1 MKKAGNSEKR
11 PEIWRQVFRRMKNQD
26 GASLMAALLFFV
38 FCGVGASIIL
48 ASASAS
54 AGKIRHLP
62 REDQKRYAVD
72 SAAAF
77 LRDELQKTE
86 NIVKIKEVI
95 VHDSREDEEDDED
108 DFYCYYVGSRKNT
121 DNEATWQK
129 FYGTDLGLSSAES
142 ANSAVLDSLIVDI
155 YKNNEYGKQTER
167 DDASEEEMR
176 TGGSNRGLNGSLGDI
191 SRTSDA
197 DTVYKEFTLTVK
209 KSGTSGNAIA
219 PLKTNVRLWMADNYK
234 ITAVISD
241 TLTAEDKK
249 EERCEKRLELE
260 AARSSEREKVTVEI
274 KVKGDDGDS
283 DDSGE
288 TGLAAAGTEGG
299 DSGGEDD
306 SYTITTT
313 TIITTIRWQN
323 GTIEKELLQDDK

>member
-1 MKKAGNSEKR
+1 MKKAENSEKR
-11 PEIWRQVFRRMKNQD
+11 PEIWRQVFWRMKNQD

-95 VHDSREDEEDDED
+95 VEDSREDDIEDN
-108 DFYCYYVGSRKNT
+108 FYCYYVGSQKNM
-121 DNEATWQK
+121 DNEASWQK
-129 FYGTDLGLSSAES
+129 FYATDVGTTGTVGAI
-142 ANSAVLDSLIVDI
+142 LDSLIVDI
-155 YKNNEYGKQTER
+155 YKNKKQTER

-176 TGGSNRGLNGSLGDI
+176 TGGSNRGLNGSLDGI

-209 KSGTSGNAIA
+209 KSGTQN
-219 PLKTNVRLWMADNYK
+219 T
-234 ITAVISD
+234 
-241 TLTAEDKK
+241 
-249 EERCEKRLELE
+249 EE
-260 AARSSEREKVTVEI
+260 TWF
-274 KVKGDDGDS
+274 
-283 DDSGE
+283 
-288 TGLAAAGTEGG
+288 T
-299 DSGGEDD
+299 
-306 SYTITTT
+306 
-313 TIITTIRWQN
+313 
-323 GTIEKELLQDDK
+323 

>member
-1 MKKAGNSEKR
+1 MKKAENSEKR
-11 PEIWRQVFRRMKNQD
+11 PEIWRQVFWRMKNQD

-62 REDQKRYAVD
+62 GEDQKRYAVD

-95 VHDSREDEEDDED
+95 VEDSREDDIEDN
-108 DFYCYYVGSRKNT
+108 FYCYYVGSQKNM
-121 DNEATWQK
+121 DNEASWQK
-129 FYGTDLGLSSAES
+129 FYAT
-142 ANSAVLDSLIVDI
+142 
-155 YKNNEYGKQTER
+155 
-167 DDASEEEMR
+167 
-176 TGGSNRGLNGSLGDI
+176 
-191 SRTSDA
+191 

-219 PLKTNVRLWMADNYK
+219 PLKTNVRLWMADDYK

-249 EERCEKRLELE
+249 EERCERRLELE
-260 AARSSEREKVTVEI
+260 ALTSTQSWEDIVSGNE
-274 KVKGDDGDS
+274 GDP

-306 SYTITTT
+306 SYTITT
-313 TIITTIRWQN
+313 IITTIRWQN

>member
-1 MKKAGNSEKR
+1 MKKAENSEKR

-95 VHDSREDEEDDED
+95 VHDSRDDDIEDN
-108 DFYCYYVGSRKNT
+108 FYCYYVGSQKNM
-121 DNEATWQK
+121 DNEASWQK
-129 FYGTDLGLSSAES
+129 FYATDAGTTGTVGAI
-142 ANSAVLDSLIVDI
+142 LDSLIVDI

-176 TGGSNRGLNGSLGDI
+176 TGGSNRGLNGSLDGI

-209 KSGTSGNAIA
+209 KSGTSGNEIA

-249 EERCEKRLELE
+249 EERCERRLELE
-260 AARSSEREKVTVEI
+260 VLASTQRWKNIVSGNE
-274 KVKGDDGDS
+274 GDS

-288 TGLAAAGTEGG
+288 TGLAAAGTKGG

>member
-1 MKKAGNSEKR
+1 MKKAENSEKH
-11 PEIWRQVFRRMKNQD
+11 PEIWKRVFSCMKNQD

-54 AGKIRHLP
+54 AGKIRNLP
-62 REDQKRYAVD
+62 GEDQKRYAVD
-72 SAAAF
+72 SAAVF

-95 VHDSREDEEDDED
+95 VHDSREDEENDKD

-121 DNEATWQK
+121 DNEASWQK
-129 FYGTDLGLSSAES
+129 FYGTDSGLSSPES

-155 YKNNEYGKQTER
+155 YRNNEYRKLADGEN
-167 DDASEEEMR
+167 ASEEEM
-176 TGGSNRGLNGSLGDI
+176 
-191 SRTSDA
+191 A
-197 DTVYKEFTLTVK
+197 YKDFTLSVK
-209 KSGTSGNAIA
+209 KDGMSGNTID
-219 PLKTNVRLWMADNYK
+219 PLKTSVRLWMTDDYK
-234 ITAVISD
+234 IKAVISD
-241 TLTAEDKK
+241 TVTADDKK

-260 AARSSEREKVTVEI
+260 AAHSFEHKTVTVQ
-274 KVKGDDGDS
+274 GDDDES
-283 DDSGE
+283 DDDKS
-288 TGLAAAGTEGG
+288 
-299 DSGGEDD
+299 DDDD

>member
-1 MKKAGNSEKR
+1 M
-11 PEIWRQVFRRMKNQD
+11 
-26 GASLMAALLFFV
+26 
-38 FCGVGASIIL
+38 
-48 ASASAS
+48 
-54 AGKIRHLP
+54 
-62 REDQKRYAVD
+62 
-72 SAAAF
+72 
-77 LRDELQKTE
+77 
-86 NIVKIKEVI
+86 
-95 VHDSREDEEDDED
+95 
-108 DFYCYYVGSRKNT
+108 
-121 DNEATWQK
+121 DNEASWQK
-129 FYGTDLGLSSAES
+129 FYATDAGTTGTVGAI
-142 ANSAVLDSLIVDI
+142 LDSLIVDI

-167 DDASEEEMR
+167 DDASKEEMR
-176 TGGSNRGLNGSLGDI
+176 TGGSNRGLNGSLGGI

-249 EERCEKRLELE
+249 EERCERRLELE
-260 AARSSEREKVTVEI
+260 ALTSTQSWEDIVSGNE
-274 KVKGDDGDS
+274 GDP

-288 TGLAAAGTEGG
+288 TGLAAAGTEDG
-299 DSGGEDD
+299 DSGGEGD

>member
-1 MKKAGNSEKR
+1 MKKAENSEKR
-11 PEIWRQVFRRMKNQD
+11 PEIWRQVFWRMKNQD

-95 VHDSREDEEDDED
+95 VEDSREDDIEDN
-108 DFYCYYVGSRKNT
+108 FYCYYVGSQKNM
-121 DNEATWQK
+121 DNEASWQK
-129 FYGTDLGLSSAES
+129 FYATDAGTTGTVGAI
-142 ANSAVLDSLIVDI
+142 LDSLIVDI

-176 TGGSNRGLNGSLGDI
+176 TGGSNRGLNGSLDGI

-209 KSGTSGNAIA
+209 KSGTSGNEIA

-241 TLTAEDKK
+241 TLTAEDKM
-249 EERCEKRLELE
+249 EERCERRLELE
-260 AARSSEREKVTVEI
+260 ALASTQRWKNIVSGNE
-274 KVKGDDGDS
+274 GDP

>member
-1 MKKAGNSEKR
+1 MKKAENSEKR
-11 PEIWRQVFRRMKNQD
+11 PEIWRQVFWRMKNQD

-95 VHDSREDEEDDED
+95 VEDSREDDIEDN
-108 DFYCYYVGSRKNT
+108 FYCYYVGSQKNM
-121 DNEATWQK
+121 DNEASWQK
-129 FYGTDLGLSSAES
+129 FYATDVGTTGTVGAI
-142 ANSAVLDSLIVDI
+142 LDSLIVDI
-155 YKNNEYGKQTER
+155 YKNKKQTER

-176 TGGSNRGLNGSLGDI
+176 TGGSNRGLNGSLDGI

-249 EERCEKRLELE
+249 EERCE
-260 AARSSEREKVTVEI
+260 
-274 KVKGDDGDS
+274 
-283 DDSGE
+283 
-288 TGLAAAGTEGG
+288 
-299 DSGGEDD
+299 
-306 SYTITTT
+306 
-313 TIITTIRWQN
+313 
-323 GTIEKELLQDDK
+323 

>member
-1 MKKAGNSEKR
+1 MKKAENSEKR

-95 VHDSREDEEDDED
+95 VHDSRDD
-108 DFYCYYVGSRKNT
+108 
-121 DNEATWQK
+121 
-129 FYGTDLGLSSAES
+129 
-142 ANSAVLDSLIVDI
+142 
-155 YKNNEYGKQTER
+155 
-167 DDASEEEMR
+167 
-176 TGGSNRGLNGSLGDI
+176 
-191 SRTSDA
+191 
-197 DTVYKEFTLTVK
+197 
-209 KSGTSGNAIA
+209 
-219 PLKTNVRLWMADNYK
+219 
-234 ITAVISD
+234 
-241 TLTAEDKK
+241 
-249 EERCEKRLELE
+249 
-260 AARSSEREKVTVEI
+260 
-274 KVKGDDGDS
+274 
-283 DDSGE
+283 
-288 TGLAAAGTEGG
+288 
-299 DSGGEDD
+299 DD

-323 GTIEKELLQDDK
+323 GTIEKELLEQDGTE

>member
-1 MKKAGNSEKR
+1 
-11 PEIWRQVFRRMKNQD
+11 
-26 GASLMAALLFFV
+26 MAALLFFV

-62 REDQKRYAVD
+62 GEDQKRYAVD

-95 VHDSREDEEDDED
+95 VEDSREDDIEDN
-108 DFYCYYVGSRKNT
+108 FYCYYVGSQKNM
-121 DNEATWQK
+121 DNEASWQK
-129 FYGTDLGLSSAES
+129 FYATDAGTTGTVGAI
-142 ANSAVLDSLIVDI
+142 LDSLIVDI

-176 TGGSNRGLNGSLGDI
+176 TGGSNRGLNGSLDGI

-209 KSGTSGNAIA
+209 KSGTSGNEIA

-249 EERCEKRLELE
+249 EERCERRLELE
-260 AARSSEREKVTVEI
+260 ALASTQRWKNIVSGNE
-274 KVKGDDGDS
+274 GDP

>member
-1 MKKAGNSEKR
+1 M
-11 PEIWRQVFRRMKNQD
+11 RMKNQD

-54 AGKIRHLP
+54 AGKIRNLP
-62 REDQKRYAVD
+62 GEDQKRYAVD

-95 VHDSREDEEDDED
+95 VEDSREDDIEDN
-108 DFYCYYVGSRKNT
+108 FYCYYVGSQKNM
-121 DNEATWQK
+121 DNEASWQK
-129 FYGTDLGLSSAES
+129 FYATDAGTTGTVGAI
-142 ANSAVLDSLIVDI
+142 LDSLIVDI

-176 TGGSNRGLNGSLGDI
+176 TGGSNRGLNGSLGGI

-249 EERCEKRLELE
+249 EERCERRLELE
-260 AARSSEREKVTVEI
+260 ALTSIQRWEDRVSGNE
-274 KVKGDDGDS
+274 GDS

-306 SYTITTT
+306 SYTITT
-313 TIITTIRWQN
+313 IITTIRWQN

>member
-1 MKKAGNSEKR
+1 MKKAENSEKR
-11 PEIWRQVFRRMKNQD
+11 PEIWRQVFWRMKNQD

-95 VHDSREDEEDDED
+95 VEDSREDDIEDN
-108 DFYCYYVGSRKNT
+108 FYCYYVGSQKNM
-121 DNEATWQK
+121 DNEASWQK
-129 FYGTDLGLSSAES
+129 FYATDAGTTGTVGAI
-142 ANSAVLDSLIVDI
+142 LDSLIVDI
-155 YKNNEYGKQTER
+155 YKNKKQTER

-176 TGGSNRGLNGSLGDI
+176 TGGSNRGLNGSLGGI

-249 EERCEKRLELE
+249 EERCERRLELE
-260 AARSSEREKVTVEI
+260 ALASTQRWKNIVSGNE
-274 KVKGDDGDS
+274 GDP

-288 TGLAAAGTEGG
+288 TGLAAAGTEDG
-299 DSGGEDD
+299 DSGGEGD

>member
-1 MKKAGNSEKR
+1 MKKAENSEKR

-95 VHDSREDEEDDED
+95 VHDSRDDDIEDN
-108 DFYCYYVGSRKNT
+108 FYCYYVGSQKNM
-121 DNEATWQK
+121 DNEASWQK
-129 FYGTDLGLSSAES
+129 FYATDAGTTGTVGAI
-142 ANSAVLDSLIVDI
+142 LDSLIVDI

-176 TGGSNRGLNGSLGDI
+176 TGGSNRGLNGSLDGI

-209 KSGTSGNAIA
+209 KSGTSGNEIA

-249 EERCEKRLELE
+249 EERCERRLELE
-260 AARSSEREKVTVEI
+260 ALASTQRWKNIVSGNE
-274 KVKGDDGDS
+274 GDS

-288 TGLAAAGTEGG
+288 TGLAAAGTKGG

>member
-1 MKKAGNSEKR
+1 
-11 PEIWRQVFRRMKNQD
+11 MKNQD

-62 REDQKRYAVD
+62 GEDQKRYAVD

-95 VHDSREDEEDDED
+95 VEDSREDDIEDN
-108 DFYCYYVGSRKNT
+108 FYCYYVGSQKNM
-121 DNEATWQK
+121 DNEASWQK
-129 FYGTDLGLSSAES
+129 FYATDAGTTGTVGAI
-142 ANSAVLDSLIVDI
+142 LDSLNVDI

-176 TGGSNRGLNGSLGDI
+176 TGGSNRGLNGSLGGI

-249 EERCEKRLELE
+249 EERCERRLELE
-260 AARSSEREKVTVEI
+260 ALTSTQSWEDIVSGNE
-274 KVKGDDGDS
+274 GDP

-288 TGLAAAGTEGG
+288 TGLAAAGTEDG
-299 DSGGEDD
+299 DSGGEGD

>member
-1 MKKAGNSEKR
+1 MKKAENSEKR
-11 PEIWRQVFRRMKNQD
+11 PDVSNLQRSDLET
-26 GASLMAALLFFV
+26 AAEAALLFFV

-54 AGKIRHLP
+54 AGKNRHLP

-95 VHDSREDEEDDED
+95 VHDSRDDEEDDKD

-129 FYGTDLGLSSAES
+129 FYGTDSGLSSAES
-142 ANSAVLDSLIVDI
+142 GNSAVLDSLIVDI
-155 YKNNEYGKQTER
+155 YRNNEYRKLADGEN
-167 DDASEEEMR
+167 ASEEEM
-176 TGGSNRGLNGSLGDI
+176 
-191 SRTSDA
+191 A
-197 DTVYKEFTLTVK
+197 YKDFTLSVK
-209 KSGTSGNAIA
+209 KAGTSGNTIG
-219 PLKTNVRLWMADNYK
+219 PLKTSVRLWMTDHYK
-234 ITAVISD
+234 IKAVISD
-241 TLTAEDKK
+241 TVTADDKK

-260 AARSSEREKVTVEI
+260 VAHSSESEMVTVEV

-283 DDSGE
+283 DD
-288 TGLAAAGTEGG
+288 
-299 DSGGEDD
+299 DD

>member
-1 MKKAGNSEKR
+1 
-11 PEIWRQVFRRMKNQD
+11 MKNQD

-62 REDQKRYAVD
+62 KEDQKRYAVD

-95 VHDSREDEEDDED
+95 VEDSWEDDIED
-108 DFYCYYVGSRKNT
+108 NFYCYYVGSQKNM
-121 DNEATWQK
+121 DNEASWQK
-129 FYGTDLGLSSAES
+129 FYATDAGTTGTVGAI
-142 ANSAVLDSLIVDI
+142 LDSLIVDI

-176 TGGSNRGLNGSLGDI
+176 TGGSNRGLNGSLGGI

-249 EERCEKRLELE
+249 EERCERRLELE
-260 AARSSEREKVTVEI
+260 ALTSTQRWEDRVSGNE
-274 KVKGDDGDS
+274 GDS

-306 SYTITTT
+306 SYTITT
-313 TIITTIRWQN
+313 IITTIRWQN

>member
-1 MKKAGNSEKR
+1 MKKAENSEKR

-95 VHDSREDEEDDED
+95 VHDSRDDEEDDED

-129 FYGTDLGLSSAES
+129 FYGTDSGLSSAES

-155 YKNNEYGKQTER
+155 YRNNEYRKLADGEN
-167 DDASEEEMR
+167 ASEEE
-176 TGGSNRGLNGSLGDI
+176 I
-191 SRTSDA
+191 A
-197 DTVYKEFTLTVK
+197 YKDFTLSVK
-209 KSGTSGNAIA
+209 KAGTSGNTID
-219 PLKTNVRLWMADNYK
+219 PLKTSVRLWMMDDYK
-234 ITAVISD
+234 IKAVISD
-241 TLTAEDKK
+241 TAG
-249 EERCEKRLELE
+249 
-260 AARSSEREKVTVEI
+260 AGSST
-274 KVKGDDGDS
+274 
-283 DDSGE
+283 
-288 TGLAAAGTEGG
+288 
-299 DSGGEDD
+299 
-306 SYTITTT
+306 
-313 TIITTIRWQN
+313 
-323 GTIEKELLQDDK
+323 